1 MNKEIWKDILNYEGL
16 YQVSNFGNVR
26 SLKNR
31 WGLRKTPKLV
41 KQQLTKKGYKR
52 VPLTKENKPKQ
63 FMVHRLV
70 YEAFKGK
77 IKNNYEINH
86 KDLDRTNND
95 ITNLEEITHTN
106 NVRYSKAKKIIQ
118 LDLNENFIKK
128 WNCIRDVEKEIGID
142 HRQICDCL
150 LKKQK
155 TCHGFKWKYE
165 EEI

>member
-1 MNKEIWKDILNYEGL
+1 MNKEIWKDILYYEGL

-31 WGLRKTPKLV
+31 WGLRKIPRLV

-52 VPLTKENKPKQ
+52 VPLTKENKSKQ

-70 YEAFKGK
+70 YEAFKEK

-95 ITNLEEITHTN
+95 IENLEEMTHTN

-118 LDLNENFIKK
+118 LDLNGNFIKE
-128 WNCIRDVEKEIGID
+128 WYCIRDVEKEIGID

-150 LKKQK
+150 LEKQK
-155 TCHGFKWKYE
+155 TCHGYKWKYKE
-165 EEI
+165 EL

>member
-1 MNKEIWKDILNYEGL
+1 MNKEIWKDIKEYEGL
-16 YQVSNFGNVR
+16 YQVSNLGNVR
-26 SLKNR
+26 GLQSR
-31 WGLRKTPKLV
+31 WGTRETPNIIS
-41 KQQLTKKGYKR
+41 QQTTKKGYKR
-52 VPLTKENKPKQ
+52 VPLSKNNKSKQ

-70 YEAFKGK
+70 YETFKGK

-86 KDLDRTNND
+86 KDLDRSNNKID
-95 ITNLEEITHTN
+95 NLEEMTHAD

-118 LDLNENFIKK
+118 LDLDENFIKK
-128 WNCIRDVEKEIGID
+128 WNCIRDVKKEIGID